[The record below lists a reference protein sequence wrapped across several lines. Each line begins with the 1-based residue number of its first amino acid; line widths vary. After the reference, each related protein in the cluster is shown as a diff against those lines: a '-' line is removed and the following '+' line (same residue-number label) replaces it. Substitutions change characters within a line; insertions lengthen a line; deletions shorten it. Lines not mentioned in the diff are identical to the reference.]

1 MQPLLVLRPFRETF
15 RGTLSRT
22 SACCIAHF
30 TLDANVSTCICHSTK
45 AVFFSH
51 AVSLP
56 DAALGLQSACSK
68 GLPLKFVMWRRCEIV
83 VIRDFV
89 PLFVLMHVLLKVHSV
104 LCPRLPAPCLAS
116 IVEVFSVVWY
126 RMGFIFCECESI
138 QRSVVPVLL
147 ACWLSDCR
155 RNALWTKQLLPT
167 VKKKHGNMVSCNI
180 SVLTVSTTRQIH
192 SAFSQIVSLTHEQ
205 STSTSVICVLLHG
218 NFTAPVVE
226 NELMASAGLLTKN
239 VSSLECSTL
248 HVLDLLCGLNH
259 SSFGR
264 TCVCHVGFRC
274 SILAIQRPWLHWWV
288 LPQRHLRCHQVV
300 APVLPHLF

>member
-1 MQPLLVLRPFRETF
+1 MSATATCPPSLQRDISRHPIQNKCLLHCPFHARRQRVHLHLPF
-15 RGTLSRT
+15 NQS
-22 SACCIAHF
+22 CF
-30 TLDANVSTCICHSTK
+30 
-45 AVFFSH
+45 FFSH

-104 LCPRLPAPCLAS
+104 LCPRLPSPCLAS

-167 VKKKHGNMVSCNI
+167 VKIKNMATWSRAI
-180 SVLTVSTTRQIH
+180 SQ
-192 SAFSQIVSLTHEQ
+192 
-205 STSTSVICVLLHG
+205 C
-218 NFTAPVVE
+218 
-226 NELMASAGLLTKN
+226 
-239 VSSLECSTL
+239 
-248 HVLDLLCGLNH
+248 
-259 SSFGR
+259 
-264 TCVCHVGFRC
+264 
-274 SILAIQRPWLHWWV
+274 
-288 LPQRHLRCHQVV
+288 
-300 APVLPHLF
+300 